1 MYFIF
6 RKTKIKCLR
15 MIGMLVFVS
24 CEKIINGI
32 FSDYNENSE
41 MTIVGEGRPKV
52 MKSVI
57 SQYFYLYL
65 SYF

>member
-1 MYFIF
+1 
-6 RKTKIKCLR
+6 
-15 MIGMLVFVS
+15 MLVFVS

-41 MTIVGEGRPKV
+41 MTIVGEGRPKM

-57 SQYFYLYL
+57 SQYFYLYS